1 MFKAQVI
8 DRFNPLDLECAEE
21 THYDGEPTLAK
32 IRLVV
37 EWALTE
43 GWEDGQF
50 DASEMAFISVAVWH
64 HDVLLGV
71 YMMDAEESCPQWLNL
86 RECPPD
92 PPRAA

>member
-8 DRFNPLDLECAEE
+8 DRFNPLDLSCAEE

-43 GWEDGQF
+43 GWEEGQF
-50 DASEMAFISVAVWH
+50 EVAETPFVSVAVWH

-71 YMMDAEESCPQWLNL
+71 YRMDAEEACPEWYNL

-92 PPRAA
+92 PPTAA